1 MCGRFVV
8 AKEVGGITE
17 LFELDEVPEDYDP
30 ISYNV
35 ARLSRLA

>member
-17 LFELDEVPEDYDP
+17 LFELDEVPKDYKP
-30 ISYNV
+30 N
-35 ARLSRLA
+35 